1 MKKSFI
7 KPLLIA
13 TISPIVLSITAPVFA
28 SSLAQVYNQAL
39 NHNDSFKNAIYTY
52 QQAKETLPLAYSNLL
67 PQVSLSY
74 SYSSSYSN
82 QPESQY
88 KQGGFTASLSQPLF
102 QWSYFTNISAAKAS
116 VMSSYATFLSAKQ
129 NLIANTIIYYLDVIE
144 KQKLL
149 AIDESYL
156 KALAKAANVNT
167 KSSSS
172 TSDDSASNASQITA
186 AYDQQKL
193 QVITDQKNLTQA
205 LESLRSFTHEYYYK
219 LKGPRPLKK
228 VEALNPKGE
237 DAWVNSAEH
246 NNLNVIAY
254 RAALKSANA
263 SLTSARGFFLPSV
276 SVGPS
281 YSSTDTTQQG
291 VQSNESSTALS
302 VSASIPV
309 FRGGANW
316 ITISQDKY
324 AVEAAQ
330 KALDDAIQTAISS
343 TRKDYVSVKSAN
355 YSFNQSVKAVNTA
368 VASYN
373 ATMASY
379 KNGVDNSY
387 DLVSS
392 LSSVVAAK
400 KAVAQN
406 LVTYFEELAQLKLQV
421 GTLKDKDI
429 SMLNAIFTQKVNIP
443 KIDYTA

>member
-13 TISPIVLSITAPVFA
+13 TISPIVLSITAPVLA

-102 QWSYFTNISAAKAS
+102 EWSYFTNISAAKAS
-116 VMSSYATFLSAKQ
+116 VMSSYATFLSSKQ
-129 NLIANTIIYYLDVIE
+129 NLIANTVIYYLDVIE

-149 AIDESYL
+149 AIDEAYL
-156 KALAKAANVNT
+156 TALGKAAKVNT
-167 KSSSS
+167 QSSSGS
-172 TSDDSASNASQITA
+172 SNDDASNSSQITA

-193 QVITDQKNLTQA
+193 QVITDQKDLTQA
-205 LESLRSFTHEYYYK
+205 LESLRSLTHEYYYV
-219 LKGPRPLKK
+219 LKGPMPLKK
-228 VEALNPKGE
+228 VDALNPKDE
-237 DAWVNSAEH
+237 NAWVNSAEK
-246 NNLNVIAY
+246 NNLTVIAY

-281 YSSTDTTQQG
+281 YTSTDTTQQG
-291 VQSNESSTALS
+291 IQQNSSSTALS

-324 AVEAAQ
+324 GVEAAQ
-330 KALDDAIQTAISS
+330 KALDDAIQTAVSS
-343 TRKDYVSVKSAN
+343 TRKDYVSVKSAD
-355 YSFNQSVKAVNTA
+355 YSFNQSVEAVTSA
-368 VASYN
+368 EASYN
-373 ATMASY
+373 ATLKSY
-379 KNGVDNSY
+379 KGGVDNSY

-392 LSSVVAAK
+392 LSSVVSAK
-400 KAVAQN
+400 KAVVQN
-406 LVTYFEELAQLKLQV
+406 LMTYFEQLAQLKLQV

-429 SMLNAIFTQKVNIP
+429 GSLDAIFTQKVTIP
-443 KIDYTA
+443 KVDYTA